1 MPGEQSGSQLPVW
14 VYSRQYWWLSGR
26 DRTRYGASSL
36 LHQMHCSGPLALQH
50 TTIHCHTRCKDKGN
64 LGKALEGTASE
75 VLVEQS
81 LVPKIATEDCRSFVQ
96 NQFFEERKTPKQS
109 CVTFLSYLTKSI
121 RVVVTEDRAGLLAWR
136 AAK

>member
-1 MPGEQSGSQLPVW
+1 M
-14 VYSRQYWWLSGR
+14 
-26 DRTRYGASSL
+26 
-36 LHQMHCSGPLALQH
+36 
-50 TTIHCHTRCKDKGN
+50 
-64 LGKALEGTASE
+64 
-75 VLVEQS
+75 EQS

-109 CVTFLSYLTKSI
+109 SVTFLSHLTKRI